1 MKFSTKT
8 RYGVRA
14 ILEIALNECEN
25 GIYQKDIAEHQSIS
39 YKYLDHIINA
49 LKVAGLVTKAAG
61 RKSGYVLTRKPS
73 EITIHDIHNAFEPG
87 VCVVDCLSRNHS
99 CKREGIC
106 ASKGFWGQLNNQIIE
121 YLKSTTLQDLMNEQ
135 VKLDDIVN

>member
-1 MKFSTKT
+1 LKFSTKT

-14 ILEIALNECEN
+14 ILEIALNDSEN
-25 GIYQKDIAEHQSIS
+25 GIYQKHIAENQNIS

-61 RKSGYVLTRKPS
+61 RKSGYVLTRNPS
-73 EITIHDIHNAFEPG
+73 EITIYDIHSAFEPG
-87 VCVVDCLSRNHS
+87 VCVVDCLSHNYT
-99 CKREGIC
+99 CKREGTC

-121 YLKSTTLQDLMNEQ
+121 YLKSTTLEDLMNDQ
-135 VKLDDIVN
+135 IKLDDVVN